1 MPYIFIGFA
10 FGFAIPY
17 LARRFSK
24 FMPATFACA
33 LYRIFRPNK
42 TVSKEKRKNNHKYNL
57 LCHRYFMRSL
67 GWGIITAATIYLASL
82 VLPENET
89 PWIAFFIIMLYT
101 LMEIDKRM
109 LLLPDILTVPLLIA
123 GFSYAVFAGGMLG
136 YEPAASAANSALG
149 AAAGYVIPV
158 IASLF

>member
-42 TVSKEKRKNNHKYNL
+42 TVSKEKRKN
-57 LCHRYFMRSL
+57 
-67 GWGIITAATIYLASL
+67 
-82 VLPENET
+82 
-89 PWIAFFIIMLYT
+89 
-101 LMEIDKRM
+101 ID
-109 LLLPDILTVPLLIA
+109 
-123 GFSYAVFAGGMLG
+123 F
-136 YEPAASAANSALG
+136 
-149 AAAGYVIPV
+149 
-158 IASLF
+158 